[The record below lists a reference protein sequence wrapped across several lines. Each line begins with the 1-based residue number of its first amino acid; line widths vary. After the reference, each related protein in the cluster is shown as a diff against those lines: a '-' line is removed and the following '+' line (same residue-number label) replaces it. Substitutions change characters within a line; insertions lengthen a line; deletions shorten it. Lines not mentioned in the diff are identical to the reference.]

1 MATETKEK
9 QQIKETTLKNTKLS
23 TVKLDWKQVY
33 QGCGSGKT

>member
-23 TVKLDWKQVY
+23 TVKLDWKEKHKSV
-33 QGCGSGKT
+33 